1 MKKILFLFNAILM
14 ANLLNAG
21 ITEYTF
27 TSTTWASTVGSTKCD
42 GKTDGWVCNKEAG
55 TVGTPRYDAEQRLMY
70 AGVGVQTAQSGAGAT
85 SVKSFTKVRKIIV
98 NFCLN
103 SSKGRGTIYF
113 QIGDNTPDSLVITKP
128 AKSGEGVY
136 NRDSV
141 IVIGEKT
148 GKIKFWIVCKE
159 NAIYLNTLDIRAEEG
174 GSNPFTQSSFQL
186 VTNIHQLQDSDQII
200 FGVADGQ
207 TNMIMGYYDELVSQ
221 NNIHAIK
228 GVYADMRT
236 TVRENEDA
244 IYTLWKETGENDQ
257 DTVYIFQDELRYEE
271 AYLVATGGKTKNKLT
286 LWTDVVSPAYGN
298 NGFWRMTIAD
308 DGAAIIENAGT
319 SERKYMQYNANDQL
333 FSCYADPH
341 SQTKVCIYRQVP
353 AKGTDNP
360 AIAAN
365 MVNFGNVRL
374 SGGQADG
381 QTILVVNA
389 NKLTEDITCSFKHGQ
404 AFQLSSYTLD
414 RDGDKVNVSYHVTTP
429 GKYLD
434 TLVLSSTGVTA
445 EVTVMVNVVAEK
457 TIAEAVQAKDFEFIY
472 LNPVVVTKKYDQYV
486 FIRDATG
493 SMLIWDGIN
502 PQTGKR
508 YAQNVEAGHQL
519 SNVQGHFKNYYG
531 VPELQPTAAWTVAAQ
546 KVAADPEVVTTT
558 DSADVCRFV
567 RYENATIN
575 ADNTLDGKNVQD
587 MFQYGRLI
595 TEVQGTVDAIVMIS
609 HDVVELWIVNQNVPT
624 DLLNIDDNSTFIIQN
639 SKWIING
646 HLYIRKNGKN
656 YNVVGVEF

>member
-1 MKKILFLFNAILM
+1 MKKNLLFTCAILL

-27 TSTTWASTVGSTKCD
+27 TSTKWESTIGSTKCD
-42 GKTDGWVCNKEAG
+42 GKTDGWVCNQEAG
-55 TVGTPRYDAEQRLMY
+55 VVGTPRYDANQQLMY
-70 AGVGVQTAQSGAGAT
+70 AGIGVQTGQSGAGAT

-128 AKSGEGVY
+128 TKSGEGVY
-136 NRDSV
+136 NRDSA
-141 IVIGEKT
+141 IIIGEKT

-174 GSNPFTQSSFQL
+174 GSSPFTQSSFQL
-186 VTNIHQLQDSDQII
+186 VTDVHQLKDSDQII

-207 TNMIMGYYDELVSQ
+207 TNMIMGYYDEMVSQ

-244 IYTLWKETGENDQ
+244 IYTLWKEIGENEQ
-257 DTVYIFQDELRYEE
+257 DTVYIFQDELRYEV

-298 NGFWRMTIAD
+298 NGFWRMTIAN

-319 SERKYMQYNANDQL
+319 SERKYMQYNANDKL
-333 FSCYADPH
+333 FGCYANPN

-353 AKGTDNP
+353 AKGTDDP

-374 SGGQADG
+374 SGTQVDG
-381 QTILVVNA
+381 HTILVVNA
-389 NKLTEDITCSFKHGQ
+389 NKLTEDIKCHFKQGQ

-429 GKYLD
+429 GKYVD
-434 TLVLSSTGVTA
+434 TLVISSTGVTI
-445 EVTVMVNVVAEK
+445 EVTVMVNVVAEH
-457 TIAEAVQAKDFEFIY
+457 TIAQAAQAKDFEFIY

-493 SMLIWDGIN
+493 SMLIWDGID
-502 PQTGKR
+502 PKTGKR
-508 YAQNVEAGHQL
+508 YAQNIETGHQL

-531 VPELQPTAAWTVAAQ
+531 VPELQPSSAWTVAAK
-546 KVAADPEVVTTT
+546 KVAVSPENVTTT

-567 RYENATIN
+567 RYENATISAN
-575 ADNTLDGKNVQD
+575 YTLDGKNVQD
-587 MFQYGRLI
+587 MFQYGHI
-595 TEVQGTVDAIVMIS
+595 TTGVPGTVDAMVMIS
-609 HDVVELWIVNQNVPT
+609 HDVVELWLVNQNVAT
-624 DLLNIDDNSTFIIQN
+624 DLLNINVNENVGKFLYKGQ
-639 SKWIING
+639 
-646 HLYIRKNGKN
+646 LYIRKDGKT
-656 YNVVGVEF
+656 YNALGH